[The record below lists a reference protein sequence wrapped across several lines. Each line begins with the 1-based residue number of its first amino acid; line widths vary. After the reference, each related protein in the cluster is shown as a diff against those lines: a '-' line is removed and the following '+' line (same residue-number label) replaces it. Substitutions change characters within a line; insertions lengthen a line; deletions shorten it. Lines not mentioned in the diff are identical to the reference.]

1 MIGTTEELKQKMMGF
16 AENVQGII
24 HLYVFLGQGITGLIL
39 VGLGKITEK
48 GYEINKTFGTVG
60 SSLNG
65 LTMQTLVLGAVF
77 ENVGPIFRSISC
89 KI

>member
-1 MIGTTEELKQKMMGF
+1 MFKLFHSFICSF
-16 AENVQGII
+16 
-24 HLYVFLGQGITGLIL
+24 QGITGLIL

-65 LTMQTLVLGAVF
+65 LT
-77 ENVGPIFRSISC
+77 I
-89 KI
+89 KH

>member
-1 MIGTTEELKQKMMGF
+1 MFKLLIYMR
-16 AENVQGII
+16 
-24 HLYVFLGQGITGLIL
+24 FLQGITGLIL

-65 LTMQTLVLGAVF
+65 LTMQKTLVLGAKYLKMLFNLQVNCF
-77 ENVGPIFRSISC
+77 QI
-89 KI
+89 